1 MATTSVR
8 PPPADVVGRQFVRDP
23 DLWLTSVAI
32 LAAVFSVLQLFVY
45 PMGRSLAE
53 FAISGRELLL
63 GGAPAKTF
71 WSLRAPGIAILHA
84 FVQRFLGPSTMA
96 MRVVEIATLLVLAFA
111 TTKVMKR
118 IADFERVG
126 VVAASLA
133 LFVHAQL
140 EFEHTGQPELY
151 AACLVTLATLFT
163 LRTPTRHNRF
173 YHYAAVGFFVGMAT
187 VFVPLFWLVLLPLGY
202 RIARFEA
209 KEREGLAPVTAVL
222 VAVLASLLLP
232 LAVALWL
239 HRHGA
244 LHVFVTDWV
253 QPQIRLWFSWSPDGF
268 VEWIYFLVD
277 RLLLRQSAIIPAGC
291 LVAFVLP
298 GLHREE
304 IHGLRLLLAIAGV
317 IVFGF
322 AITGESNPGRL
333 SGVLPFLSMIA
344 AVGIYKLYRKLLV
357 QGPAALAAFWSG
369 LFLLAALCT
378 AVGVAPGSYW
388 WRSWVRLKF
397 LANVMP
403 YHAVELLEGDL
414 YSNGQIN
421 LPGAR
426 RVRSAL
432 ERLQTPGDC
441 FVHGDEPEL
450 AWMLKQR
457 PRARLIRPLTDDL
470 ALAAPELDV
479 KLSESLERLAP
490 SCYVT
495 SPWTAAM
502 PPGSLA
508 TRLGPSRDHVAAHS
522 ELVSV
527 VDGWAIW
534 RVTSTS
540 RP

>member
-1 MATTSVR
+1 V
-8 PPPADVVGRQFVRDP
+8 
-23 DLWLTSVAI
+23 L
-32 LAAVFSVLQLFVY
+32 SVLQLFVY

-53 FAISGRELLL
+53 YAISGREVLL
-63 GGAPAKTF
+63 GGAPGSTF
-71 WSLRAPGIAILHA
+71 WSLRAPGISILHA
-84 FVQRFLGPSTMA
+84 LVQRVLGPSTVA
-96 MRVVEIATLLVLAFA
+96 MRVTEIATLLVLAFA

-118 IADFERVG
+118 IASYERVG

-151 AACLVTLATLFT
+151 AACCVTLATLFT
-163 LRTPTRHNRF
+163 VRTPTRHNRF
-173 YHYAAVGFFVGMAT
+173 YHYAAVGFFVGLAT
-187 VFVPLFWLVLLPLGY
+187 IFVPLFWLVLLPLGY

-209 KEREGLAPVTAVL
+209 KEREGLAPLSALAVTVF
-222 VAVLASLLLP
+222 ASTLLP
-232 LAVALWL
+232 LVLVFWL

-244 LHVFVTDWV
+244 LHVFVVDWV
-253 QPQIRLWFSWSPDGF
+253 LPQTKLWFSWSPDGF
-268 VEWIYFLVD
+268 IEWLYFLVD

-304 IHGLRLLLAIAGV
+304 RRDLRFLLAITGV
-317 IVFGF
+317 ILFGF

-333 SGVLPFLSMIA
+333 SGALPFLSMIA

-378 AVGVAPGSYW
+378 AVSVAPGSYW

-397 LANVMP
+397 MANVMP
-403 YHAVELLEGDL
+403 YHAVEILEGDL
-414 YSNGQIN
+414 YTNNQIN
-421 LPGAR
+421 VSGAR
-426 RVRSAL
+426 RVHSAL
-432 ERLQTPGDC
+432 ERLQIQGDC

-450 AWMLKQR
+450 TWMLKQR

-479 KLSESLERLAP
+479 KLSEAIASLEP

-495 SPWTAAM
+495 SPWAAAM

-522 ELVSV
+522 VLLSV

-534 RVTSTS
+534 RANATS